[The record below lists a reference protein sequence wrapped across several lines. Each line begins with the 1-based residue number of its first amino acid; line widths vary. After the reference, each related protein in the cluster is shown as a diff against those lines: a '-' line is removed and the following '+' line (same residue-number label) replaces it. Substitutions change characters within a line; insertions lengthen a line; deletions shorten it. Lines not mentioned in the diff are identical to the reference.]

1 MPHPRNKNQNQASV
15 EESRPAAGTDALRQ
29 TIQPLLPL
37 ERRDRSTD
45 GYDIFPSFAIAE
57 GVIHSGHEALAE
69 RLSECNRVV
78 IDGYAGVYWERFREE
93 LDRTFRQRGI
103 RVNWVSTESA
113 LKAPEYIDQLLT
125 PFLEEDD
132 PAIGRSY
139 AGELL
144 DFFDRDRLERLKPTS
159 NGLNIVYGP

>member
-78 IDGYAGVYWERFREE
+78 IDRK
-93 LDRTFRQRGI
+93 
-103 RVNWVSTESA
+103 STRLNSSHV
-113 LKAPEYIDQLLT
+113 KI
-125 PFLEEDD
+125 
-132 PAIGRSY
+132 SY
-139 AGELL
+139 AV
-144 DFFDRDRLERLKPTS
+144 FCLKKKKDITCRR
-159 NGLNIVYGP
+159 